1 MKRNI
6 PSEEDW
12 GNYQDDLDQ
21 DYAHGIFA
29 GRDLAQVMPAF
40 ARSSIDRAEELQ
52 FMPTIPFQYYIFSI
66 CEFVTSAEVLIL
78 NDGLDASDA
87 ASSFLNLVIY
97 KLEHQ
102 KSDIEPII
110 NEVMPFVEQVA
121 LNQSRYDADID
132 IYGDFKEKLFLIQ
145 KFAGNQMASR

>member
-21 DYAHGIFA
+21 NYAHGIFA
-29 GRDLAQVMPAF
+29 GRDLTQVMSAF
-40 ARSSIDRAEELQ
+40 ARSSIERAEELR
-52 FMPTIPFQYYIFSI
+52 FMPTIPFQYYIFSF
-66 CEFVTSAEVLIL
+66 CEFVTSSEVLTL

-87 ASSFLNLVIY
+87 ASCFLNLVIY
-97 KLEHQ
+97 KLKHQ
-102 KSDIEPII
+102 KSDIEPVIGD
-110 NEVMPFVEQVA
+110 VMPFVERVA
-121 LNQSRYDADID
+121 LNQSLYDADID

-145 KFAGNQMASR
+145 KLSP